1 MTQRTGPQGAGE
13 AGVSVQGSGEGG
25 QLITVPD
32 GKGGTTRIV
41 IRDGVITVDGEQVTG
56 NVAAPALPGVPGVP
70 PIPPAPAIG
79 GPRNSARNDIP
90 SGVIDIVAIGCSM
103 IVAVVLGGPL
113 VRSLTRWFDKR
124 TAGPQ
129 VPNDVAQRLAAIEQA
144 VELVAVEVERI
155 SEGQRFTAKLL
166 ADRAAER
173 VADRVTERSAGM
185 ERI

>member
-1 MTQRTGPQGAGE
+1 MTQRTGAQSGGE
-13 AGVSVQGSGEGG
+13 AGVSVQGSREGG

-41 IRDGVITVDGEQVTG
+41 IRDGAITVDGEQVTG
-56 NVAAPALPGVPGVP
+56 NFEAPALPAIPAVP
-70 PIPPAPAIG
+70 PFPSVAG
-79 GPRNSARNDIP
+79 SGSRRSDIP
-90 SGVIDIVAIGCSM
+90 RGVIEIVAIGCWM
-103 IVAVVLGGPL
+103 VVAVVLGGPL
-113 VRSLTRWFDKR
+113 VRSLARWFDKR

-129 VPNDVAQRLAAIEQA
+129 VPDDVAQRLAAIEQA

-173 VADRVTERSAGM
+173 VAERVTDRVTERSPGM
-185 ERI
+185 ERT